1 MSNFKSLPG
10 FREFYPEDFA
20 ERRFLFQV
28 WRQVARRF
36 GFQEYDGPVLES
48 LELFKAKSGD
58 EIESQLF
65 CFEDKG
71 GREISLRPELTPTLA
86 RMVAARANALK
97 RPVKWFSIGD
107 NFRYERMQKGRLR
120 CFTQLNADI
129 LGEAGPA
136 AELELLALL
145 VQTLQ
150 GFGLGENDFFI
161 RLSDRDLWMLYL
173 EAQGFVDQSPKI
185 LEIVDKWERMPEE
198 TAKEKLGLIVGES
211 AGALWESLR
220 ALLDVRT
227 MAELSQA
234 FQSVSGSSDLGE
246 ALEARIRDWTELLD
260 GLDAMGIGGYV
271 EMDLSIVRGLA
282 YYTGF
287 VFEAFD
293 RAKEN
298 RALAG
303 GGRYNRLIQ
312 KMGGPDMPAVG
323 FGMGDV
329 VLADILRERGIMP
342 RFVDTLDAYLVI
354 GGEKERAAALCDA
367 NVLRQSGFSV
377 DYSFKNQAF
386 GKQFKAASVLGARF
400 ALIYGSDE
408 LEKGVVKIRNL
419 ADRSE
424 EEVPRAQLAL
434 SLRDRL
440 G

>member
-36 GFQEYDGPVLES
+36 SFQEFDGPVLES

-71 GREISLRPELTPTLA
+71 DREVSLRPELTPTLA
-86 RMVAARANALK
+86 RMVAARANSLK
-97 RPVKWFSIGD
+97 RPIKWFSIGD
-107 NFRYERMQKGRLR
+107 NFRYERTQKGRLR

-136 AELELLALL
+136 AELELISLL
-145 VQTLQ
+145 IQLIQ
-150 GFGLGENDFFI
+150 GFGLGQDDFFI
-161 RLSDRDLWMLYL
+161 RLSDRNLWMLYL
-173 EAQGFVDQSPKI
+173 EAQGFQEEAPKI

-198 TAKEKLGLIVGES
+198 VAREKLSAIAGERGEGLQASITAFLKVGN
-211 AGALWESLR
+211 L
-220 ALLDVRT
+220 
-227 MAELSQA
+227 AELSAA
-234 FQSVSGSSDLGE
+234 FEAVSSGADVGE
-246 ALEARIRDWTELLD
+246 ALQARVDDWSTLLD
-260 GLDAMGIGGYV
+260 GFESMGLAGFV

-293 RAKEN
+293 RAKSN
-298 RALAG
+298 RAIAG
-303 GGRYNRLIQ
+303 GGRYNNLIK

-329 VLADILRERGIMP
+329 VLADILKERGIMP
-342 RFVDTLDAYLVI
+342 KFVDTVDAYMVI
-354 GGEKERAAALCDA
+354 GGEAERAVALADA
-367 NVLRQSGFSV
+367 NALRQSGFSV
-377 DYSFKNQAF
+377 DYQFKNSGF
-386 GKQFKAASVLGARF
+386 GKQFKAASTSGARV
-400 ALIYGSDE
+400 ALIYGSEE
-408 LEKGVVKIRNL
+408 LEKGVVKLRDLN
-419 ADRSE
+419 DRSE
-424 EEVPRAQLAL
+424 EDVPRERLMVA
-434 SLRDRL
+434 LRDRL
-440 G
+440 S